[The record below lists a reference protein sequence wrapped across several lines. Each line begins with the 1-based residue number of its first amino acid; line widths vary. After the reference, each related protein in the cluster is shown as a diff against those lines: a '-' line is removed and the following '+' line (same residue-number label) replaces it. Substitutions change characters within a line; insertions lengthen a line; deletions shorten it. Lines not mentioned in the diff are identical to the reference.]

1 MCIRAKPSVPYPDVH
16 CSLTHRHILG
26 SERACFISGEPE
38 PPRAVMRPRSAQ
50 LRGNKFEPC
59 TQKPPQAPPSSQ
71 TLKTWCGNPAG
82 SLTRPIQDQLGSL
95 QTLGG
100 CVGHCPHTRSRVQGG
115 LYLTRGGEQTRRRLS
130 KARFSHSVGGSLTLS
145 PRLASNAHDPLAS
158 ASPSTRII
166 NMSHFVLHVSIFFNY
181 FYYRCIYLFIV

>member
-1 MCIRAKPSVPYPDVH
+1 MALGIKVRVPLLSTDGSPCAFVPSQASRYPDVH

-38 PPRAVMRPRSAQ
+38 APRKVMRPRIVQ

-59 TQKPPQAPPSSQ
+59 TQKPPRAPPSSQ

-82 SLTRPIQDQLGSL
+82 SLTWPIQDQLGSL

-100 CVGHCPHTRSRVQGG
+100 CVGHCPHTRSWGQGG
-115 LYLTRGGEQTRRRLS
+115 LYLTRGGEQ
-130 KARFSHSVGGSLTLS
+130 A
-145 PRLASNAHDPLAS
+145 
-158 ASPSTRII
+158 
-166 NMSHFVLHVSIFFNY
+166 
-181 FYYRCIYLFIV
+181 